1 MRRDSNQL
9 PGVPYTCVDACV
21 KTNHSYHVWGVG
33 WVEGGVVDR
42 LIVEFRWKVKQA
54 VVSFKLKFPKRL
66 GRNLRV

>member
-1 MRRDSNQL
+1 
-9 PGVPYTCVDACV
+9 
-21 KTNHSYHVWGVG
+21 
-33 WVEGGVVDR
+33 VEGGVVDR